1 MPVLT
6 VVVDDKTYIKL
17 KYLSKKRKIK
27 MKDLLI
33 EMINEKISDIKLNIS

>member
-1 MPVLT
+1 MPILT
-6 VVVDDKTYIKL
+6 VTVDNTTYIKL
-17 KYLSKKRKIK
+17 KYLSKKNKKK

>member
-6 VVVDDKTYIKL
+6 VVVDNSTYIKL
-17 KYLSKKRKIK
+17 KYLSKKNKMK